1 MVMRQNDKEFCLT
14 LFLAKGARNLAIR
27 LQITLLSFHIKNMT
41 IKLLLVDD
49 QDTSRQGLAKVLSTK
64 KDLEVVGQAS
74 YSRDAVSLMA
84 ALHPDVI
91 LMEMWTPLCDGVI
104 ATCEISQQYPWVKIV
119 VLTNFDDEEYIWPS
133 LQAGAIGYLL
143 KSTPIDQLVQAIRS
157 AYRGYA
163 QLGPTIAP
171 KVFGQIR
178 TSSLKTTPSSD
189 NSNNFSE
196 ALSTRE
202 LEVLKLMAVGK
213 NNQEIAGLLHVTKGT
228 VRNHIS
234 NILGRLGVRDR
245 IHAILWANQ
254 HLAATS
260 EDVNSA
266 RFQQKTFEDNYQKRA
281 IP

>member
-1 MVMRQNDKEFCLT
+1 MGSINHAS
-14 LFLAKGARNLAIR
+14 FLATGARNLAIR
-27 LQITLLSFHIKNMT
+27 LQIAFLSFPIKNMT

-49 QDTSRQGLAKVLSTK
+49 QNTSRQGLAKVLSTK

-74 YSRDAVSLMA
+74 YSRDAVSLTA
-84 ALHPDVI
+84 TLHPDVI
-91 LMEMWTPLCDGVI
+91 LMEMWTPLCDGVV
-104 ATCEISQQYPWVKIV
+104 ATGEISQQYPWVKIV
-119 VLTNFDDEEYIWPS
+119 VLTNFDDEAYIWPS

-157 AYRGYA
+157 AYQGYA

-171 KVFGQIR
+171 KVFGQVQ
-178 TSSLKTTPSSD
+178 TSSLKTVSSSH
-189 NSNNFSE
+189 NTNNFSE
-196 ALSTRE
+196 TLSTRE
-202 LEVLKLMAVGK
+202 MEVLKLMAAGK

-254 HLAATS
+254 YLTATAK
-260 EDVNSA
+260 DGNSA
-266 RFQQKTFEDNYQKRA
+266 HSQQKIYGID
-281 IP
+281 

>member
-1 MVMRQNDKEFCLT
+1 LARAA
-14 LFLAKGARNLAIR
+14 FLAKGARNLDIR
-27 LQITLLSFHIKNMT
+27 LQIMLLSFHIKNMT

-49 QDTSRQGLAKVLSTK
+49 QGTSRQGLARVLSIQ

-74 YSRDAVSLMA
+74 SSRDAVSLTA

-91 LMEMWTPLCDGVI
+91 LMEIWTPLCDGVI
-104 ATCEISQQYPWVKIV
+104 ATGEISKQYPWVKIV
-119 VLTNFDDEEYIWPS
+119 VLTNFDDEKYIWSS

-157 AYRGYA
+157 AYQGYA

-171 KVFGQIR
+171 KVFGQVQA
-178 TSSLKTTPSSD
+178 SSLKTLSGSN
-189 NSNNFSE
+189 NSNIFSE

-202 LEVLKLMAVGK
+202 LEVLSLMAAGK

-254 HLAATS
+254 HLTTTS
-260 EDVNSA
+260 KDFNSA
-266 RFQQKTFEDNYQKRA
+266 HSQQKIFGINH
-281 IP
+281 

>member
-1 MVMRQNDKEFCLT
+1 MVMRQNDEFLP
-14 LFLAKGARNLAIR
+14 LAAFSIKGASNLATKSHIMS
-27 LQITLLSFHIKNMT
+27 LPFHLKKMT

-49 QDTSRQGLAKVLSTK
+49 QDASRQGLAKVLNTK
-64 KDLEVVGQAS
+64 QDLEVVGQAA
-74 YSRDAVSLMA
+74 YSRDAVSLTA

-91 LMEMWTPLCDGVI
+91 LMEIWTPLFDGVM
-104 ATCEISQQYPWVKIV
+104 ATCDISKQFPWVKIV
-119 VLTNFDDEEYIWPS
+119 VFTNCDEEEYVWPS

-143 KSTPIDQLVQAIRS
+143 KNTPIDQLVQAIRS

-171 KVFGQIR
+171 KVFGQALAKPCK
-178 TSSLKTTPSSD
+178 TLSSS
-189 NSNNFSE
+189 SNNFSE
-196 ALSTRE
+196 ALSARE
-202 LEVLKLMAVGK
+202 LEILKLMAAGK

-254 HLAATS
+254 HLTDTS
-260 EDVNSA
+260 ENCNSA
-266 RFQQKTFEDNYQKRA
+266 YLQQQTFGINYQTKA
-281 IP
+281 TP